1 VGIRSRTQLTADVFD
16 AAEKLIAVGCFCIG
30 TNQVDL
36 KAATER
42 GICVFNAPF
51 SNTRSVAELSIAQA
65 ILLMR
70 GVPEKNAQCHRGEW
84 MKSAVNSF
92 EIRGKILGIVGYGS
106 IGTQL
111 SVIAESM
118 GMKVFFYDVVTKLP
132 LGNAIQ
138 VASMEELLN
147 MSDVI
152 SLHVPETATT
162 KWMMG
167 PEQFAQMKQGSIM
180 MNASRGTVVDID
192 ALAEA
197 VRSKKL
203 LGAAVDVFPVEPR
216 SNSEE
221 FVTPLR
227 EFDNIILTPH
237 VGGSTIEAQANIGL
251 EVAEK
256 LGKYSDNGTT
266 ISAVNFPEV
275 TLPAHPD
282 QHRILHVHQ
291 NKPGIMNA
299 INAILAE
306 NDINISG
313 QYLQTFDNI
322 GYVVIDVNAGAS
334 ELALDKIQTIE
345 GTIKVRRLF

>member
-1 VGIRSRTQLTADVFD
+1 
-16 AAEKLIAVGCFCIG
+16 
-30 TNQVDL
+30 
-36 KAATER
+36 
-42 GICVFNAPF
+42 
-51 SNTRSVAELSIAQA
+51 
-65 ILLMR
+65 
-70 GVPEKNAQCHRGEW
+70 
-84 MKSAVNSF
+84 
-92 EIRGKILGIVGYGS
+92 
-106 IGTQL
+106 
-111 SVIAESM
+111 
-118 GMKVFFYDVVTKLP
+118 
-132 LGNAIQ
+132 
-138 VASMEELLN
+138 
-147 MSDVI
+147 
-152 SLHVPETATT
+152 
-162 KWMMG
+162 
-167 PEQFAQMKQGSIM
+167 
-180 MNASRGTVVDID
+180 
-192 ALAEA
+192 
-197 VRSKKL
+197 
-203 LGAAVDVFPVEPR
+203 
-216 SNSEE
+216 
-221 FVTPLR
+221 LR
-227 EFDNIILTPH
+227 EFDNVILTPH